1 MAIFRGGKR
10 IGPFDIR
17 VGFPRDRSL
26 DNVDGDPRLRRHAN
40 TENTIGKF
48 RASMA
53 RAEGYARQARF
64 AVHIYPPTSL
74 GDLSGVMKTEG
85 DDYEDQVTSPMH
97 PTAHT
102 MQALHKELGE
112 QLNIHCDTI
121 SMPGHDLD
129 TEALTTYGPPRNV
142 VTGHNYGQKVNCSFY
157 ADKYLR
163 ERHFLELWQK
173 MAVSDVSHRVGYYDT
188 YTKGAKIHIFQLG
201 GLDGI
206 NQDTPTY
213 GIECTEVYPSTIDAV
228 AYDYNRDSSIV
239 KINCTFTYKQWFNL
253 STAYINAVEF
263 GAKDQVLHK
272 IKGRTGIAGILD
284 SLPPEL
290 RRAGRDVYNQA
301 KTQIPI
307 GKLFGGKVFPPF
319 T

>member
-10 IGPFDIR
+10 VGPFDIR
-17 VGFPRDRSL
+17 LGFPRDRSL
-26 DNVDGDPRLRRHAN
+26 DNVDNDPRLRRHAN

-48 RASMA
+48 RASIA
-53 RAEGYARQARF
+53 RAEVYARQARF
-64 AVHIYPPTSL
+64 AVHIYPPSSL

-97 PTAHT
+97 PNAHT

-129 TEALTTYGPPRNV
+129 TEAHTTYGPPRNV

-228 AYDYNRDSSIV
+228 AYDYNRDI
-239 KINCTFTYKQWFNL
+239 
-253 STAYINAVEF
+253 
-263 GAKDQVLHK
+263 
-272 IKGRTGIAGILD
+272 
-284 SLPPEL
+284 
-290 RRAGRDVYNQA
+290 
-301 KTQIPI
+301 
-307 GKLFGGKVFPPF
+307 
-319 T
+319 